1 MLLFNTD
8 GMSADACEN
17 IRAMVCEHAPMGI
30 KRLEFHDNMSGNEG
44 AKAIADMLYTLPN
57 LEFFRWSGARSGE
70 EGSMAL
76 CKALTHCPQMR
87 HLEFNDNYF
96 GENCGEVLAM
106 AIASMKQLKELIICD
121 LGLGDEGL
129 KPVFDELMKDD
140 RSKLRVGVG
149 LCADR

>member
-87 HLEFNDNYF
+87 HLEFN
-96 GENCGEVLAM
+96 EQLLLART
-106 AIASMKQLKELIICD
+106 AARCWRRPS
-121 LGLGDEGL
+121 
-129 KPVFDELMKDD
+129 P
-140 RSKLRVGVG
+140 
-149 LCADR
+149 A

>member
-17 IRAMVCEHAPMGI
+17 IRSMVCEHAPMGI

-44 AKAIADMLYTLPN
+44 AKAIADMLYTLPD
-57 LEFFRWSGARSGE
+57 LEYFRWSGARSGE

-76 CKALTHCPQMR
+76 CKALTHCPQMY

-96 GENCGEVLAM
+96 GENCGEVLAE
-106 AIASMKQLKELIICD
+106 AIGSMKHLKELIIRD

-129 KPVFDELMKDD
+129 KPVFDELMKED
-140 RSKLRVGVG
+140 RCKLHV
-149 LCADR
+149 LLHLSSYL

>member
-1 MLLFNTD
+1 
-8 GMSADACEN
+8 
-17 IRAMVCEHAPMGI
+17 MGI

-96 GENCGEVLAM
+96 GENCGEVLAE
-106 AIASMKQLKELIICD
+106 AIASMKQLKELIIRD